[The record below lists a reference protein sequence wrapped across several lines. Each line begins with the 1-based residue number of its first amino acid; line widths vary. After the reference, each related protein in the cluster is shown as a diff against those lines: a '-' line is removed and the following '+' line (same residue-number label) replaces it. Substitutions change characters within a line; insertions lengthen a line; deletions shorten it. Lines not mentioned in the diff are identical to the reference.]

1 MPITWHIS
9 HNVGKDNSLC
19 GFNNPKVLSF
29 LLPIQQSFCLWYNKY
44 LPLNYCNSNVTID
57 LAGSFTFIVPLLIF
71 TSLKGAGF
79 TILGFSKELCSVRFA
94 EVRISP
100 TAFSLLYFPD

>member
-1 MPITWHIS
+1 M
-9 HNVGKDNSLC
+9 
-19 GFNNPKVLSF
+19 
-29 LLPIQQSFCLWYNKY
+29 
-44 LPLNYCNSNVTID
+44 D